1 MPSLEKQVY
10 AALSQCYENPDIQ
23 ITRDI
28 RDLRL
33 VIFSDHHR
41 GQLDGADDF
50 QRCKPAYHAAL
61 GYYLEAGYS
70 LFLLGDVEELWECHP
85 SRTMK
90 SYKDTTGLE
99 LQFFRDKRLT
109 RFYGN
114 HDDHWM
120 KSGLFSKALHD
131 YLNIV
136 DEVPVYEKL
145 LMQVTSE
152 DNKLGNIFFIHGHQ
166 GETMSDRFSKL
177 SRWFVRNI
185 WRNIQRITKIPST
198 TPSVNFD
205 LRKKL
210 ELAQYRWI
218 SAQPGMLLI
227 TGHTHHPVF
236 SSQSHERYLE
246 DKIES
251 LKADNLSASSD
262 SRAAEIQESINLTYA
277 ELQWVLAKSSGI
289 SSVLPP
295 DSTPCYFNTGCCSFG
310 DGDITGLEISDSEIR
325 LVRWPED
332 DGNPRRRILR
342 RGSLV
347 EIFQQCSP

>member
-1 MPSLEKQVY
+1 
-10 AALSQCYENPDIQ
+10 
-23 ITRDI
+23 
-28 RDLRL
+28 
-33 VIFSDHHR
+33 
-41 GQLDGADDF
+41 
-50 QRCKPAYHAAL
+50 
-61 GYYLEAGYS
+61 
-70 LFLLGDVEELWECHP
+70 
-85 SRTMK
+85 
-90 SYKDTTGLE
+90 
-99 LQFFRDKRLT
+99 
-109 RFYGN
+109 
-114 HDDHWM
+114 
-120 KSGLFSKALHD
+120 
-131 YLNIV
+131 
-136 DEVPVYEKL
+136 
-145 LMQVTSE
+145 
-152 DNKLGNIFFIHGHQ
+152 
-166 GETMSDRFSKL
+166 MSDRFSKL